1 MFFILFL
8 MMYAYGVMALASYD
22 ILTQNELGLNLFISF
37 TLILC
42 YVGRKIYLADK
53 SAGEK
58 DWQSV
63 ISLVSY
69 TYTKHQQEQVGFRK
83 WWVAWLMLI
92 IPCSFLDS
100 TLF

>member
-37 TLILC
+37 ALILG

-58 DWQSV
+58 D
-63 ISLVSY
+63 
-69 TYTKHQQEQVGFRK
+69 
-83 WWVAWLMLI
+83 
-92 IPCSFLDS
+92 
-100 TLF
+100 